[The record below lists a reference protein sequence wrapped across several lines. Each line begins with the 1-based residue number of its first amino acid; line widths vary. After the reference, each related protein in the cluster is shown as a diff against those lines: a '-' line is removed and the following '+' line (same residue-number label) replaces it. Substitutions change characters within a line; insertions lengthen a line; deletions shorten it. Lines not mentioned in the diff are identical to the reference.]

1 MPNVVKNTLTENF
14 KRRLKE
20 SFCLMDSDADG
31 YLDYH
36 EMKAALKALGFV
48 VKKSYIMSIIRIYDK
63 NGSNKICYEDFSYV
77 VSEKLNERNP
87 LDEIQYVFKLFI
99 NNSANDKITLE
110 DLRKLNIKLN
120 YNLTNEEMEFMIKE
134 FDLDQD
140 NSINQKEFVDIMMD
154 FTI

>member
-1 MPNVVKNTLTENF
+1 MSNIVKNTVTENF
-14 KRRLKE
+14 ERCLKE

-48 VKKSYIMSIIRIYDK
+48 VKKSYIVSVIRIYDK
-63 NGSNKICYEDFSYV
+63 NGSNKICYEDFNYV
-77 VSEKLNERNP
+77 VSEKLNERNR
-87 LDEIQYVFKLFI
+87 LDEIKYAFKLFVSD
-99 NNSANDKITLE
+99 SANDKITLE

-134 FDLDQD
+134 FDLNQD
-140 NSINQKEFVDIMMD
+140 NSSKIFYSRLNLMLLV
-154 FTI
+154 